1 MSLSTRA
8 DRRAPRAAVLLAVVA
23 LVAGIGTPA
32 AAAPVQLPV
41 VAVIPGADQTTLVVD
56 LSAISGP
63 VARSAATVTV
73 DGTPLPA
80 RLEPVVSDL
89 MTVAFVIDT
98 SDAGR
103 TALSSWLSAATRF
116 VLEAPPGTQAVAVAD
131 TTPPKLITGVQRGPV
146 GMVKALSE
154 VRAGG
159 GRDTSDA
166 LTLAVRQ
173 FPTTPAGR
181 RVVVLYTTAADAG
194 GEPAADLSA
203 RFRRAGAILVA
214 VGTAGGSA
222 YWTQAA
228 QQTGGFFAP
237 VDTPAVVPALDQVD
251 TALRGRYL
259 LQFPT
264 PAGLPARVQVRVD
277 APELA
282 LTGAAVIPAA
292 AVPAGAAASG
302 GPDTSVIITVAGI
315 LAALLIVVAGAL
327 VLRRRPAPAGAPV
340 RAEITHTEPSAIARG
355 RASVPLAITAH
366 PDFMSIAVARGRAAV
381 PHAIGPAPSPPAL
394 PAAPERPPPPAAD
407 TEPSAAATDDD
418 ATAPPPASPESP
430 AFPASPASPASPVDA
445 AAEPLASAPPR
456 DRTGPPWR

>member
-1 MSLSTRA
+1 MSLSTRS
-8 DRRAPRAAVLLAVVA
+8 DRRALRAAVLLAVAA

-32 AAAPVQLPV
+32 AAVPVPLPV
-41 VAVIPGADQTTLVVD
+41 VAVIPGGDETTLVVD
-56 LSAISGP
+56 LSAIAGP

-116 VLEAPPGTQAVAVAD
+116 VLEAPAGTQAVAVAD
-131 TTPPKLITGVQRGPV
+131 TTPPKLISGVQREPV
-146 GMVKALSE
+146 GMVRALSE

-173 FPTTPAGR
+173 FPGTPAGR
-181 RVVVLYTTAADAG
+181 RVVVLYTSAADAG
-194 GEPAADLSA
+194 GERAADLSA

-214 VGTAGGSA
+214 VGNAGGNA
-222 YWTQAA
+222 YWTEAA
-228 QQTGGFFAP
+228 RQTGGFFAP
-237 VDTPAVVPALDQVD
+237 VDTPAVAPALDQVD

-259 LQFPT
+259 VQFPT
-264 PAGLPARVQVRVD
+264 PSGLPARVQVRVD

-282 LTGAAVIPAA
+282 MTGAAVIPAKA
-292 AVPAGAAASG
+292 APAGAAASG
-302 GPDTSVIITVAGI
+302 GPDTWVIVAVAGI
-315 LAALLIVVAGAL
+315 IAALLIAVAGAL
-327 VLRRRPAPAGAPV
+327 VLRRRPAPAGSPV
-340 RAEITHTEPSAIARG
+340 RAMITHAEPSPIARG

-366 PDFMSIAVARGRAAV
+366 PDFMSIAIARGRAAV
-381 PHAIGPAPSPPAL
+381 PHAIGPAPAPAAL
-394 PAAPERPPPPAAD
+394 PAAPERPPAPAAD
-407 TEPSAAATDDD
+407 PEPSP
-418 ATAPPPASPESP
+418 TADPEP
-430 AFPASPASPASPVDA
+430 GEA
-445 AAEPLASAPPR
+445 AAEEDADAPR